1 MSRNAR
7 RLSGAFAAG
16 FVMLLA
22 VTALADIPGP
32 GPRPHPPQPQ
42 PQPAPQSDGVPL
54 SIQTIPKATH
64 SVLIIPKKF
73 LPGDKAALDDPQPA
87 APGTARNVIAAIALS
102 CGIAGMFLIRRD
114 RKTRTVVVVLVCLGA
129 IAMAGRLMADL
140 APPGGHG
147 SPNGRPAHPNGPPV
161 VVRGAGKV
169 VIEVTDDGDTVR
181 LLLAGNTGERT
192 RVSAPA
198 EKDRNPTAPAPAAKP
213 SEAPAP
219 EAPAAS
225 PARSP

>member
-22 VTALADIPGP
+22 VTALADVPGP

-42 PQPAPQSDGVPL
+42 PQPAPQGEGVPL
-54 SIQTIPKATH
+54 LIQTIPKATH

-73 LPGDKAALDDPQPA
+73 LPGDKAALDDEQPA

-114 RKTRTVVVVLVCLGA
+114 RKTRTIVVVLVCVGA

-140 APPGGHG
+140 APPGGRA
-147 SPNGRPAHPNGPPV
+147 SANGRPAHPNGPPV

-192 RVSAPA
+192 HVSAPA
-198 EKDRNPTAPAPAAKP
+198 AGDEKGSTAPAPAAKP

-219 EAPAAS
+219 AAPPS
-225 PARSP
+225 PSP